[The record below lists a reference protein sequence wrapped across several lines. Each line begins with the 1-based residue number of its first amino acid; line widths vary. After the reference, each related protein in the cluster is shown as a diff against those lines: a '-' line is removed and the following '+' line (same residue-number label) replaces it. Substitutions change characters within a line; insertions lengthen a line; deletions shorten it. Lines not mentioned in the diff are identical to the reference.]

1 MRHISRSCLC
11 LWRWAAM
18 LDYRDCII
26 ADDPSIRAKAHMAR
40 LEKSGSLPPDSG
52 QALTLCDV
60 CAKAAGGMGGCS
72 WSRKCEQ
79 RPVPGWEAVRRDIQ
93 SGVYNELMA
102 ESYVVLRC
110 PAFIADKHRQAEF
123 RQFDPERA
131 RRRALR
137 NGGRME

>member
-1 MRHISRSCLC
+1 MRHISRSCLFFG
-11 LWRWAAM
+11 RWDPM

-40 LEKSGSLPPDSG
+40 LEKSGGLPPDSG

-60 CAKAAGGMGGCS
+60 CAKAAGGMGGCN
-72 WSRKCEQ
+72 WSRKGEQ
-79 RPVPGWEAVRRDIQ
+79 RPVPGWEAVRRDIP

-102 ESYVVLRC
+102 VSYVVLRC
-110 PAFIADKHRQAEF
+110 PAFVADKHRQTEF